1 LRGQASSIEEAIVTT
16 TVTIVDEWTPGGE
29 KYTWALDLLAE
40 RVTARELIRGR
51 VYQEVAEYNARTPGH
66 FRGLVQPAEAE
77 RVLNGYRVGEGR
89 QIDWE
94 AQFAKAVAAFE
105 RNGFILL
112 VDDRQL
118 INLDDEVVVRPG
130 TEVSFLRLVP
140 LVGG

>member
-1 LRGQASSIEEAIVTT
+1 VAT

-29 KYTWALDLLAE
+29 KYTWALDPLAE

-51 VYQEVAEYNARTPGH
+51 VYQEVTEYNARTPGP
-66 FRGLVQPAEAE
+66 FQGLVQPTEAE
-77 RVLNGYRVGEGR
+77 RTLNGYRIREGR
-89 QIDWE
+89 KIDWE
-94 AQFAKAVAAFE
+94 AQFAKAVTEFE

-118 INLDDEVVVRPG
+118 TALDEEVVVQSG